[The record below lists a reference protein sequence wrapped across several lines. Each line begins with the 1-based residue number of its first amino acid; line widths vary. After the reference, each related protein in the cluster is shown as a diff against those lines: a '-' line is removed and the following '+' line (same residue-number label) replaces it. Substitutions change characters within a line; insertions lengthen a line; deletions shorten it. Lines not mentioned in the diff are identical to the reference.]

1 MKELNLAGLHTLD
14 SRLEGRA
21 KAFNNRASAPSIHLR
36 LKLATRLEH
45 KRVDRALSRFDLADA
60 DDYAAF
66 LDLNHS
72 ALTALRPH
80 WRSADDADFAGLVG
94 ALTTDLVNLGAEPS
108 TEVQPISGP
117 IDGLGLSY
125 VVRGSRLGSK
135 ILRKRV
141 GSELPTAY
149 FDFRMGTPWA
159 RLLDQIDL
167 CGSAGPADEH
177 LLAAG
182 ALRAFAVYASL
193 ARPMEA
199 AA

>member
-1 MKELNLAGLHTLD
+1 MKGLNQAGLHTQD

-21 KAFNNRASAPSIHLR
+21 KAVNNRASAPSIHLR
-36 LKLATRLEH
+36 LKLATRDEH
-45 KRVDRALSRFDLADA
+45 NGVDLALSRFNLVDA

-66 LDLNHS
+66 LELNHS
-72 ALTALRPH
+72 ALISLRPH
-80 WRSADDADFAGLVG
+80 WRSADEADFAGLVD
-94 ALTTDLVNLGAEPS
+94 ALATDLIDLGAGSS
-108 TEVQPISGP
+108 TEADSLSGL

-159 RLLDQIDL
+159 RLLDQIDAR
-167 CGSAGPADEH
+167 G
-177 LLAAG
+177 AAG
-182 ALRAFAVYASL
+182 STDEQSLVAGAVRTFAVYASL

>member
-1 MKELNLAGLHTLD
+1 MED
-14 SRLEGRA
+14 MSVEGRDEVV
-21 KAFNNRASAPSIHLR
+21 KNLPQAPSIHLR
-36 LKLATRLEH
+36 LKLATRDEH
-45 KRVDRALSRFDLADA
+45 NGVDLALSRFNLADA

-80 WRSADDADFAGLVG
+80 WRSEDEADFTGVVD
-94 ALTTDLVNLGAEPS
+94 ALATDLIDLGIEPS
-108 TEVQPISGP
+108 TEADPLSGP

-141 GSELPTAY
+141 ASELPTAY

-167 CGSAGPADEH
+167 RGPKGSGDEQA
-177 LLAAG
+177 LIAG
-182 ALRAFAVYASL
+182 AVRTFAVYASL
-193 ARPMEA
+193 ARPMDVA
-199 AA
+199 A

>member
-1 MKELNLAGLHTLD
+1 MNV
-14 SRLEGRA
+14 EGRDEVVRNLPQA
-21 KAFNNRASAPSIHLR
+21 ASIHFR
-36 LKLATRLEH
+36 LKFATRLEH
-45 KRVDRALSRFDLADA
+45 KCVDHALSRFNLADA

-80 WRSADDADFAGLVG
+80 WRSEDEADFTGVVD
-94 ALTTDLVNLGAEPS
+94 ALATDLNDLGIEPS
-108 TEVQPISGP
+108 AGADPLSSS

-167 CGSAGPADEH
+167 RGSKGSADEQA
-177 LLAAG
+177 LIAG
-182 ALRAFAVYASL
+182 ALRTFAVYASL
-193 ARPMEA
+193 ARPMDVA
-199 AA
+199 A